1 MVVGGKL
8 IDVVLVDKSTL
19 SIPFLFN
26 TFIQRAQKSDLC
38 DLLGIPDS
46 LLDCAVMNV
55 DFCS

>member
-8 IDVVLVDKSTL
+8 TDVVLVDKSTL
-19 SIPFLFN
+19 SIPFLFH
-26 TFIQRAQKSDLC
+26 TFIQLAQKSDLC